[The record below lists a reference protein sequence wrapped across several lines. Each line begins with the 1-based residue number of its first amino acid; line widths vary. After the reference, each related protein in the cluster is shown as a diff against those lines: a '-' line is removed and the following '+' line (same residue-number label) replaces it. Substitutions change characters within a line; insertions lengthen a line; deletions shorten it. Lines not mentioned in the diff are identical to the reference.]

1 MKSWT
6 NVTTFIQVAE
16 SQSFVQAANALGLS
30 PPAVSKAIAKLE
42 AELGVKLLHRT
53 TRSVSLT
60 PEGERFYEGVTPLM
74 QEMTALTTELIE
86 SLSQPQGRL
95 KVSMG
100 AAYGR
105 IWGTRLMPAFLKQ
118 YPQIAVELS
127 LNDHDVDLAAEG
139 VDVALRIGSLPDRA
153 NLIARP
159 LFTDPLITCAT
170 PTYLEQA
177 GYPHYP
183 DDLEHYNCLNFRNR
197 KTGRPMPWF
206 FTIDGQVER
215 RQVKGNLTIDDGE
228 AVGRSAIAG
237 LGISQMPGYMAAA
250 ALEQGL
256 LQEVLRDYRPP
267 EVPITALYLERR
279 LVSPRIRAF
288 IDFMVQQRD
297 RSNLQNIEINPIR

>member
-6 NVTTFIQVAE
+6 NVTTFIQVAK
-16 SQSFVQAANALGLS
+16 SQSFVQAANVLGLS

-74 QEMTALTTELIE
+74 QEMTALTTELSE
-86 SLSQPQGRL
+86 SLQQPQGRL

-105 IWGTRLMPAFLKQ
+105 IWGTRLMPAFLRQ

-127 LNDHDVDLAAEG
+127 LNDQDVDLAAGG
-139 VDVALRIGSLPDRA
+139 VDVALRIGSLPDSA

-170 PTYLEQA
+170 PAYLEQV
-177 GYPHYP
+177 GYPHHP
-183 DDLEHYNCLNFRNR
+183 NDLDHCNCLNFRNR

-206 FTIDGQVER
+206 FTIDEQVVR
-215 RQVKGNLTIDDGE
+215 KQFKGNLTIDDGE

-237 LGISQMPGYMAAA
+237 LGISQMPGYMAGV
-250 ALEQGL
+250 ALAQGL
-256 LQEVLRDYRPP
+256 LTEVLRDYRPP

-279 LVSPRIRAF
+279 LVSPRIKAF
-288 IDFMVQQRD
+288 IDFMVQQRPPTN
-297 RSNLQNIEINPIR
+297 STSHP

>member
-1 MKSWT
+1 MKSLS

-30 PPAVSKAIAKLE
+30 APAVSKAIAKLE
-42 AELGVKLLHRT
+42 AELGVKLLYRT

-60 PEGERFYEGVTPLM
+60 PEGERFYEGVTPLV
-74 QEMTALTTELIE
+74 QEMTALTNELTE

-95 KVSMG
+95 KISMG

-105 IWGTRLMPAFLKQ
+105 IWGTQLMPAFLKQ
-118 YPQIAVELS
+118 YPQISVELS
-127 LNDHDVDLAAEG
+127 LDDQDVDLAAEG
-139 VDVALRIGSLPDRA
+139 IDVALRIGSLPDSA
-153 NLIARP
+153 NLIARR

-170 PTYLEQA
+170 PAYLEQA
-177 GYPHYP
+177 GCPHHP
-183 DDLEHYNCLNFRNR
+183 DDLEHHNCLNFRNR

-206 FTIDGQVER
+206 FTMDGQVER

-237 LGISQMPGYMAAA
+237 LGISQMPGYMAAT
-250 ALEQGL
+250 ALDQRLLVEV
-256 LQEVLRDYRPP
+256 LQEYRPP

-288 IDFMVQQRD
+288 VDFMVKQRHL
-297 RSNLQNIEINPIR
+297 SNVASSM

>member
-1 MKSWT
+1 MKSLS

-30 PPAVSKAIAKLE
+30 APAVSKAIAKLE

-74 QEMTALTTELIE
+74 QEMDALTTELTE
-86 SLSQPQGRL
+86 SLNQPQGRL

-105 IWGTRLMPAFLKQ
+105 IWGTRLMPDFLKQ
-118 YPQIAVELS
+118 YPQLSVELF
-127 LNDHDVDLAAEG
+127 LDDQDVDLAADG
-139 VDVALRIGSLPDRA
+139 IDVALRIGVLPDSA
-153 NLIARP
+153 NLIARR
-159 LFTDPLITCAT
+159 LFTVPLITCAT
-170 PTYLEQA
+170 PAYLEQA
-177 GYPHYP
+177 GYPCHP
-183 DDLEHYNCLNFRNR
+183 DDLDHHNCLNFRNR

-206 FTIDGQVER
+206 FTMDGQVER
-215 RQVKGNLTIDDGE
+215 KQVKGNLTIDDGE

-237 LGISQMPGYMAAA
+237 LGISQMPGYMASA
-250 ALEQGL
+250 ALDQGL
-256 LQEVLRDYRPP
+256 LIEVLREYRPP

-288 IDFMVQQRD
+288 VDFMVKQR
-297 RSNLQNIEINPIR
+297 RLSNLASSM

>member
-1 MKSWT
+1 MKSLS

-30 PPAVSKAIAKLE
+30 APAVSKAIAKLE

-60 PEGERFYEGVTPLM
+60 PEGERFYEGVTPLV
-74 QEMTALTTELIE
+74 QEMTALTTELTE

-100 AAYGR
+100 VAYGR
-105 IWGTRLMPAFLKQ
+105 IWGTQLIPAFLKQ
-118 YPQIAVELS
+118 YPQLSVELF
-127 LNDHDVDLAAEG
+127 LDDQDVDLAAEG
-139 VDVALRIGSLPDRA
+139 IDVALRIGVLPDSA
-153 NLIARP
+153 NLIARR

-170 PTYLEQA
+170 PAYLEQA
-177 GYPHYP
+177 GCPRHP
-183 DDLEHYNCLNFRNR
+183 DDLNYYNCLNFRNR

-215 RQVKGNLTIDDGE
+215 KQVKGNLTIDDGE

-237 LGISQMPGYMAAA
+237 LGISQMPGYMAAT
-250 ALEQGL
+250 ALDQGL
-256 LQEVLRDYRPP
+256 LIEVLREYRPP

-288 IDFMVQQRD
+288 VDFMVR
-297 RSNLQNIEINPIR
+297 RHLSNLASPM

>member
-1 MKSWT
+1 MKSLS

-30 PPAVSKAIAKLE
+30 APAVSKAIAKLE

-60 PEGERFYEGVTPLM
+60 PEGERFYEGVTPLV
-74 QEMTALTTELIE
+74 QEMTALTTELTE

-100 AAYGR
+100 TAYGR
-105 IWGTRLMPAFLKQ
+105 IWGTQLMPAFLKQ
-118 YPQIAVELS
+118 YPQLSVELS
-127 LNDHDVDLAAEG
+127 LDDQDVDLAAEG
-139 VDVALRIGSLPDRA
+139 IDVALRIGVLPDSA
-153 NLIARP
+153 NLIARR
-159 LFTDPLITCAT
+159 LLTDPLITCAT
-170 PTYLEQA
+170 PAYLEQA
-177 GYPHYP
+177 GYPCHP
-183 DDLEHYNCLNFRNR
+183 DDLDHHNCLNFRNR
-197 KTGRPMPWF
+197 KTGRPMSWF
-206 FTIDGQVER
+206 FTMDGQIER
-215 RQVKGNLTIDDGE
+215 KQVKGNLTIDDGE

-237 LGISQMPGYMAAA
+237 LGISQMPGYMAAI

-256 LQEVLRDYRPP
+256 LIEVLREYRPP

-288 IDFMVQQRD
+288 VDFMVKQRHL
-297 RSNLQNIEINPIR
+297 SNVASSL